1 VAVGALSATAGRR
14 WVARRWASVRQG
26 RAPVAGVPRSVGDGA
41 GGRLGEPV
49 EVDPVPRQPIGA
61 VGPMGPV
68 TRQVIGTVGRVGA
81 VAVRQGAR
89 RLERAVAGGRAD
101 ARSRE
106 RQLRE
111 RWLAPSTRRAAR

>member
-1 VAVGALSATAGRR
+1 MAVGALSATAGRR
-14 WVARRWASVRQG
+14 WVVRRWAGVQQG
-26 RAPVAGVPRSVGDGA
+26 GPTAAPTPRTPPPVGGSSDGRRREA
-41 GGRLGEPV
+41 IDL
-49 EVDPVPRQPIGA
+49 
-61 VGPMGPV
+61 GPV
-68 TRQVIGTVGRVGA
+68 TRKAIGTAGRVGA